1 MENWQSWLVPSAVV
15 PIGILVKFLLEIYL
29 PENGEGIRRIKQI
42 VINTS
47 MTLFFLYILGNTA
60 YRLLNEPWSE
70 HLMLFVLFQAFLFI
84 GLVAFLVIM
93 RVFKIFFKDFTED
106 IDQGEQ
112 RLQSLGNS
120 MFIKN

>member
-1 MENWQSWLVPSAVV
+1 
-15 PIGILVKFLLEIYL
+15 
-29 PENGEGIRRIKQI
+29 
-42 VINTS
+42 
-47 MTLFFLYILGNTA
+47 
-60 YRLLNEPWSE
+60 
-70 HLMLFVLFQAFLFI
+70 
-84 GLVAFLVIM
+84 LVIM